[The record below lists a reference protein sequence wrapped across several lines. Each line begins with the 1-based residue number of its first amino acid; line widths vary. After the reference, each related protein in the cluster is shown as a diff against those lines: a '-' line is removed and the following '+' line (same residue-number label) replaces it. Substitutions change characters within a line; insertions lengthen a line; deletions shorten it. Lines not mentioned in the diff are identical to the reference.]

1 MKHSMIP
8 HKVYRLL
15 AIFTI
20 VMVLIP
26 QVNLVSWAK
35 PLHQDADV
43 SKLAEILLKKM
54 TPQERV
60 GQLFLVTFKGRQVT
74 PESQI
79 YDLIVRHHVGGVVL
93 RAANDNFV
101 GPENT
106 IREAYSLNSQ
116 LQKSAWEA
124 STISLTDSIT
134 KTSYTPQ
141 YVPLF
146 IGISQEG
153 DGYPY
158 DQILNGLTPLP
169 NQMAIGATWKPELAR
184 STGIVLGQELQRLGF
199 NLLLGPSLDVLDV
212 VQTGSGE
219 DLGTRTFGGDPY
231 WVGEMG
237 KAYIGGLHYG
247 SAQRLAVIAKH
258 FPGRGGSDRQPDEE
272 IATVRKSLEQLK
284 QIELAPFFAVTG
296 NAPNGEMTTD
306 GLLVSHIRYQGF
318 QGNIRATTR
327 PVSFDSAAFDQLM
340 SLPAFSTWRE
350 GGGIVISDD
359 LGSQAVRRF
368 YDITGQ
374 FFDARQVAR
383 NAFLAGNDILYVGN
397 FISSGD
403 PDSYTTIV
411 KTLEL
416 FTQKYIEDAEFA
428 ERVDTSVKR
437 ILTLKYR
444 LYGYFEIENVIPGS
458 EGLDEI
464 GKSQQISF
472 EIAKRAVTLISPSL
486 PELAT
491 TLPNPPTSRER
502 IVFLTDALPE
512 RQCSQ
517 CVEQYAFP
525 VDGLQKAVIRLYG
538 PQIGGQVLQYRL
550 SSYSFADLWGMLNGI
565 PDLPPIEDDLRAA
578 DWIVFAL
585 LNVQQSR
592 PESLALRR
600 FLSDRPDLFNNK
612 KVVAFAFNAPYYLD
626 ATDISKLS
634 AYYGIYSK
642 SPAFIDLAARVLFQE
657 LKPAG
662 ASPVSIPGVGYDL
675 ITAMS
680 PDPSQVIP
688 LFLDLPDSTG
698 LSASNA
704 TLTATAEPTKI
715 VKFSIGDVLPLRTG
729 IIYDHN
735 YNPVPDGT
743 VVRFLFSDGGKSEVI
758 QQIETVTS
766 GGVARASY
774 RIQNQGVLEIR
785 AVSDPA
791 LTSEIIRLD
800 VTNGPSA
807 VTEIAP
813 TVVPTATPENTKTAT
828 PVIEPTEVSENIP
841 LVKAQTAIG
850 FLSIFLVWLGAF
862 GTFQFARRKFS
873 LRLATRCGLC
883 VVIGGFTGYLLLALF
898 FPNVYHTSLGIRVL
912 SVVFGMSVGG
922 AVGFWQCYRSLENKR
937 G

>member
-1 MKHSMIP
+1 MKHSRMSCWA
-8 HKVYRLL
+8 YRSLL
-15 AIFTI
+15 VFTLVI
-20 VMVLIP
+20 ILIA
-26 QVNLVSWAK
+26 QVNLTSWAK
-35 PLHQDADV
+35 PLYQDVDA
-43 SKLAEILLKKM
+43 SSLAEILLKKM
-54 TPQERV
+54 TPRERV

-74 PESQI
+74 PDSQI
-79 YDLIVRHHVGGVVL
+79 YDLIVRHHIGGVVL

-106 IREAYSLNSQ
+106 IRETYSLNSQ

-124 STISLTDSIT
+124 STISQTDTIT

-141 YVPLF
+141 FVPLF

-158 DQILNGLTPLP
+158 DQLLNGLTPLP
-169 NQMAIGATWKPELAR
+169 NQMAIGATWKTELAR
-184 STGIVLGQELQRLGF
+184 STGVVLGQELQRLGF

-212 VQTGSGE
+212 VQAGSGE

-237 KAYIGGLHYG
+237 KAYISGLHYG

-296 NAPNGEMTTD
+296 NAPNGESVTD

-340 SLPAFSTWRE
+340 SLPAFSAWRE

-374 FFDARQVAR
+374 SFDARQVAR
-383 NAFLAGNDILYVGN
+383 NAFLAGNDILYLGN

-411 KTLEL
+411 KTLDL

-444 LYGYFEIENVIPGS
+444 LYGYFEIENVIPGA

-464 GKSQQISF
+464 GKSQQVSF
-472 EIAKRAVTLISPSL
+472 EIAKRAVTLISPSFS
-486 PELAT
+486 ELAT
-491 TLPNPPTSRER
+491 TLSNPPTSRDR
-502 IVFLTDALPE
+502 IVFLTDVLPE

-517 CVEQYAFP
+517 CVEQFAFP

-550 SSYSFADLWGMLNGI
+550 SSYSFADLWGMLNGM

-600 FLSDRPDLFNNK
+600 FLSDRPDLFTNK

-634 AYYGIYSK
+634 AYYGVYSK
-642 SPAFIDLAARVLFQE
+642 SPAFIDLAARILFQE
-657 LKPAG
+657 LKPVG

-688 LFLDLPDSTG
+688 LFLDLPDAVSPVPR
-698 LSASNA
+698 A
-704 TLTATAEPTKI
+704 TLIVTAEPTET

-735 YNPVPDGT
+735 RNPVPDGT
-743 VVRFLFSDGGKSEVI
+743 VVRFLFSGGGESEVV

-791 LTSEIIRLD
+791 LTSEILKLD

-813 TVVPTATPENTKTAT
+813 TVVPTATPENPKTAT
-828 PVIEPTEVSENIP
+828 PVIEPTELPENVP

-850 FLSIFLVWLGAF
+850 FLSVFLAWFGAF
-862 GTFQFARRKFS
+862 GIFQFAKRKYS

-883 VVIGGFTGYLLLALF
+883 VVIGGLAGYLLLALF
-898 FPNVYHTSLGIRVL
+898 SPNAYHTSFGISILV
-912 SVVFGMSVGG
+912 VVFGMGVGG
-922 AVGFWQCYRSLENKR
+922 AVGFWQCYRSLEKR
-937 G
+937 RG